1 MFIGGILV
9 ACTLLNLGWGTG
21 YSSSDDEVVDGLV
34 DNFARGV
41 TCQQFEHWCEVN
53 TCIYDVRWKVCH
65 MILWRSRGFSSYPPH
80 FFRTILPT
88 TQASAKEVFLQAE
101 RTERLLKK
109 HGPLNDQLACL
120 LFYFFLVV
128 IFLKA
133 TILETHIDT
142 PKPRSLWP
150 EGCWIW
156 KLP

>member
-80 FFRTILPT
+80 FFSNNTTHNSGLSQRGVLASWENRTTSEKTWTLEWSISMSSIL
-88 TQASAKEVFLQAE
+88 FFF
-101 RTERLLKK
+101 
-109 HGPLNDQLACL
+109 GGY
-120 LFYFFLVV
+120 LF
-128 IFLKA
+128 KSNHSWDPHRH
-133 TILETHIDT
+133 TKT
-142 PKPRSLWP
+142 
-150 EGCWIW
+150 
-156 KLP
+156 